1 LFKQGLITPFWELEH
16 RYLNYQRE
24 TFNSPEDVTR
34 WRSQGYSQEH
44 FTGQMYDMKN
54 IMPTWCDPFFSV
66 FKGSNVGLSFYRMD
80 TCNIL
85 PHHRDS
91 YEYYKKIF
99 NIKNNMSISRAVIF
113 LEDWKPG
120 HIFEIEGNLLSN
132 WKAGEYVLWQYDAEH
147 MAANLGIE
155 PRYTAQLTF
164 TNV

>member
-1 LFKQGLITPFWELEH
+1 MFKQGLITPFWELEH

-54 IMPTWCDPFFSV
+54 IMPNWCDPFFSV

-80 TCNIL
+80 ICNIL
-85 PHHRDS
+85 PHHRDTFD
-91 YEYYKKIF
+91 YYKKIF
-99 NIKNNMSISRAVIF
+99 DIKDNLSIWRAIIF
-113 LEDWKPG
+113 LE
-120 HIFEIEGNLLSN
+120 IEQQPITKWQSGD
-132 WKAGEYVLWQYDAEH
+132 YVLWQYDAEH

-155 PRYTAQLTF
+155 PRYTAQITF
-164 TNV
+164 TDV